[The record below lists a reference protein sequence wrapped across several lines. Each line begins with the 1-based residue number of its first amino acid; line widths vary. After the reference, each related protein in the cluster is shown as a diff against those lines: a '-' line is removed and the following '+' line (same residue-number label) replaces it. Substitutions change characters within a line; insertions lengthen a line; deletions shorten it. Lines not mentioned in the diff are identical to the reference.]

1 MSMNFLKKDN
11 FSTASSL
18 LPASL
23 HEVSHKFRHKT
34 EKKSDFPTSEESL
47 KGIYIMTRNRG

>member
-1 MSMNFLKKDN
+1 MNFLKKDN